1 MTKQCNSC
9 CSCKLQN
16 INIKLNEL
24 TEGIKDLGCSIQCL
38 YQALSRTNISLNY
51 IDMMLAHENPMTI
64 AGSYPETI
72 GIRYVIKTPVRFLDM
87 LNTDMYLI
95 YKTDSSSL
103 GVNLPIYFRDA
114 DYPGSTAAYEHAVV
128 LPDATPVLANQLIPN
143 GIYKAKYQYTGGYII
158 LNSLTPL
165 NPNVIPV

>member
-1 MTKQCNSC
+1 MPY
-9 CSCKLQN
+9 SCKPPFCCGCKPPVVN
-16 INIKLNEL
+16 INLDKLIEL
-24 TEGIKDLGCSIQCL
+24 LEDFTCD
-38 YQALSRTNISLNY
+38 SLNFQQTSSGLLSD
-51 IDMMLAHENPMTI
+51 IKMMLAHENPMTI

-72 GIRYVIKTPVRFLDM
+72 GSRYVIKTPVRFLDM

-114 DYPGSTAAYEHAVV
+114 DFPGSTAAYEHAVV

-158 LNSLTPL
+158 LDSLTPL